1 MIDLPAPEQAYISV
15 IPDIAVVQTTPGVPD
30 AGRLDGGVA
39 RTDHVQMV
47 MNRDSAFVPWSN
59 RASTRTIGE
68 GVAALLLRRGRLG
81 SPPA

>member
-1 MIDLPAPEQAYISV
+1 MLDYLTAEDLWPKDVRMV
-15 IPDIAVVQTTPGVPD
+15 I
-30 AGRLDGGVA
+30 
-39 RTDHVQMV
+39 
-47 MNRDSAFVPWSN
+47 NRDSTLIPWSA